1 MLDKGCTGASS
12 RGRARAHDAVVHAQN
27 GAQLALHKRLYAPPP
42 AGGRRRR
49 RAQLSAA
56 CARARLLAVRGHAA
70 HVTLLPVRL
79 EGSAECQRQ
88 APARPA
94 ATGLADAHSGRRILP
109 AAMPNYVVRTLD
121 SLFNTSNVLAES

>member
-49 RAQLSAA
+49 RAQLKALQA
-56 CARARLLAVRGHAA
+56 LQTRLNTFAQRQARARTCSWQHCCCSDA
-70 HVTLLPVRL
+70 RL
-79 EGSAECQRQ
+79 RVSCACCRQ
-88 APARPA
+88 W
-94 ATGLADAHSGRRILP
+94 H
-109 AAMPNYVVRTLD
+109 
-121 SLFNTSNVLAES
+121 